1 MLARAAHT
9 RLAAFDVDG
18 VLTDG
23 RIILGPAGDEYKAF
37 DVRDGAGLVALRQRG
52 VTLAIITGRRSAV
65 VERRMR
71 ELGIE
76 RVFQGVDDKRACLA
90 ALLDELGLAAA
101 AACYVGDDLPD
112 IGALELAGLGVA
124 VADACAEARAAAD
137 WVTLARGGRGAV
149 REICDVIR
157 TARAP
162 AGGGGGAA

>member
-1 MLARAAHT
+1 MSRAART
-9 RLAAFDVDG
+9 RLAVFDVDG

-37 DVRDGAGLVALRQRG
+37 DVRDGAGLVALRETG
-52 VTLAIITGRRSAV
+52 VILAIITGRRSAV

-76 RVFQGVDDKRACLA
+76 RVFQGVRDKRACLG
-90 ALLDELGLAAA
+90 ALLDTLGFEPGV
-101 AACYVGDDLPD
+101 ACYVGDDLPD
-112 IGALELAGLGVA
+112 IGALELAGLGIA

-137 WVTLARGGRGAV
+137 WVTGARGGRGAV

-157 TARAP
+157 AALN
-162 AGGGGGAA
+162 AGLPDDGAA